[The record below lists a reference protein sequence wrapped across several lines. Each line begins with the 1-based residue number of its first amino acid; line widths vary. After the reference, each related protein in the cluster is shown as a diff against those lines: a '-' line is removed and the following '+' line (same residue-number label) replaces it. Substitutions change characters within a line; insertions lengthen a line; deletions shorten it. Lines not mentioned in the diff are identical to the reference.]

1 MNCPNEE
8 ELLYTVEE
16 WKLDDSRLLE
26 VVARVHLL
34 TVAFAAYEAT
44 VAARPRS
51 RIVLRKQAHEMA
63 AHTPPRSGLPAPR

>member
-1 MNCPNEE
+1 MNRSNEE

-16 WKLDDSRLLE
+16 WTLDDARLLE

-44 VAARPRS
+44 VAARPTS

-63 AHTPPRSGLPAPR
+63 AHVPLRSV